1 MEDETSRTT
10 NVIGS
15 APLALTESLDSTMEV
30 QQHALTVKRK
40 AIESRSAAW
49 PHYEKL
55 IEDGINK
62 AKCRYCG
69 KVLLAD
75 STKNGTSGLN
85 KHLKTCPKN
94 PNKVNNFNSKY
105 KQSNLNFPLEGEMCD
120 GAIWTFDQEASRRA
134 LVEMLILDELPFRF
148 VEKEGFKNFMKKTQ
162 PLFRVPSRRTVTRDC
177 YQVFGEER
185 QKFMKYLK
193 ETSPRVVTSH
203 KGDEMARC
211 ISKCLL
217 DCKLEKII
225 TITVD
230 NASSNDV
237 MVKEL
242 HKQIVN
248 WGSNMKCGNHLHV
261 RCMAHILNLIVQ
273 DGLKEVGPSIKRVRQ
288 MVKYVRQSPARIR
301 KFKEC
306 CELKNINSKKSLCL
320 DVPTRWN
327 STYLM
332 LDAAQH
338 FESAF
343 DYFDLED
350 GGLSTY
356 LANHVCE
363 DGSVAGVLES
373 DDWQKVSN
381 MVIFLKRFY
390 DLTEKV
396 SGSLYVTSAGH
407 FEDIVELHNHLRECM
422 EDNDPSL
429 AKMGEKM
436 KQKFVKYWGAPEKM
450 NKVLFIASIL
460 DPRNKL
466 EYVGDALEDMFGD
479 EKGSEIKDEMV
490 TYMKSMFEE
499 YVAKFSNVSRRPSTL
514 SDLSSQTSDSSI
526 SNTST
531 KSTKVRNRI
540 QMKRNKLDGTGLGS
554 KSELERYLSEE
565 LEPTDDDDNF
575 DILSWWKV
583 HSPRY
588 KILSEM
594 ARDVL
599 AIPISSVASEC
610 AFSTGGRIL
619 DSFRSSLTPK
629 LVQAVICLQ
638 DWRRNESYPI
648 NVEEDFN
655 DLMKLELA
663 MDDIDLH
670 CSS

>member
-15 APLALTESLDSTMEV
+15 APLDLTESLDSTMEV

-62 AKCRYCG
+62 SKCKYCG

-75 STKNGTSGLN
+75 STKNRTSGLN

-162 PLFRVPSRRTVTRDC
+162 PLFRVPSRRTV
-177 YQVFGEER
+177 
-185 QKFMKYLK
+185 
-193 ETSPRVVTSH
+193 VTSH

-217 DCKLEKII
+217 DWKLEKII

-242 HKQIVN
+242 HKQMVN
-248 WGSNMKCGNHLHV
+248 WGSTMKCGNHLHV

-273 DGLKEVGPSIKRVRQ
+273 DGMKEVGPSIKRVRQ

-301 KFKEC
+301 KFEEY
-306 CELKNINSKKSLCL
+306 CELKNIDSKKSLCL
-320 DVPTRWN
+320 DVSTRWN

-373 DDWQKVSN
+373 DDWQKVRN

-407 FEDIVELHNHLRECM
+407 FEDIVELHNHLRE
-422 EDNDPSL
+422 
-429 AKMGEKM
+429 
-436 KQKFVKYWGAPEKM
+436 Y
-450 NKVLFIASIL
+450 
-460 DPRNKL
+460 PRNKL

-514 SDLSSQTSDSSI
+514 TDLSGQTSDSSI

-554 KSELERYLSEE
+554 KSELE
-565 LEPTDDDDNF
+565 
-575 DILSWWKV
+575 
-583 HSPRY
+583 
-588 KILSEM
+588 
-594 ARDVL
+594 
-599 AIPISSVASEC
+599 SS
-610 AFSTGGRIL
+610 FS
-619 DSFRSSLTPK
+619 
-629 LVQAVICLQ
+629 
-638 DWRRNESYPI
+638 
-648 NVEEDFN
+648 
-655 DLMKLELA
+655 
-663 MDDIDLH
+663 
-670 CSS
+670 

>member
-15 APLALTESLDSTMEV
+15 TPLALTESLDSTMEV
-30 QQHALTVKRK
+30 QQHALMVKRK

-55 IEDGINK
+55 LEDGINK

-203 KGDEMARC
+203 KGDEMARW

-217 DCKLEKII
+217 DWKLEKII

-242 HKQIVN
+242 HKQMVN

-273 DGLKEVGPSIKRVRQ
+273 DGMKEVGPSIKRVRQ

-306 CELKNINSKKSLCL
+306 CELKNIDSKKSLCL
-320 DVPTRWN
+320 DVSTRWN

-363 DGSVAGVLES
+363 DGSVSGVLES
-373 DDWQKVSN
+373 DDWQ
-381 MVIFLKRFY
+381 
-390 DLTEKV
+390 KV

-407 FEDIVELHNHLRECM
+407 FEDIVELHNHLRE
-422 EDNDPSL
+422 
-429 AKMGEKM
+429 
-436 KQKFVKYWGAPEKM
+436 Y
-450 NKVLFIASIL
+450 
-460 DPRNKL
+460 PRNKL

-514 SDLSSQTSDSSI
+514 SDLSGQTSDSSI

-599 AIPISSVASEC
+599 EFFDSEIGASCYLSSRLAS
-610 AFSTGGRIL
+610 
-619 DSFRSSLTPK
+619 K
-629 LVQAVICLQ
+629 
-638 DWRRNESYPI
+638 
-648 NVEEDFN
+648 
-655 DLMKLELA
+655 
-663 MDDIDLH
+663 
-670 CSS
+670 

>member
-30 QQHALTVKRK
+30 QQHAVTVKRK

-62 AKCRYCG
+62 AKCKYCG

-105 KQSNLNFPLEGEMCD
+105 KQSNLNFPLEGEMRD

-148 VEKEGFKNFMKKTQ
+148 VEKEGFKNFKKKTQ

-185 QKFMKYLK
+185 QTFIKYLK

-217 DCKLEKII
+217 DWKLEKII

-242 HKQIVN
+242 HKQMVN

-273 DGLKEVGPSIKRVRQ
+273 DGMKEVGPSIKRVRQ
-288 MVKYVRQSPARIR
+288 M
-301 KFKEC
+301 
-306 CELKNINSKKSLCL
+306 
-320 DVPTRWN
+320 N

-332 LDAAQH
+332 LDTAQH

-373 DDWQKVSN
+373 DDWQKVRN

-390 DLTEKV
+390 DLTEKF

-436 KQKFVKYWGAPEKM
+436 KQTFVKYWGAPEKM
-450 NKVLFIASIL
+450 NKVLLIASIL

-466 EYVGDALEDMFGD
+466 EFVGDALEDMFGD

-514 SDLSSQTSDSSI
+514 SDLSAQTSDSSI

-531 KSTKVRNRI
+531 KSTKHR
-540 QMKRNKLDGTGLGS
+540 GPYS
-554 KSELERYLSEE
+554 
-565 LEPTDDDDNF
+565 
-575 DILSWWKV
+575 
-583 HSPRY
+583 
-588 KILSEM
+588 
-594 ARDVL
+594 
-599 AIPISSVASEC
+599 
-610 AFSTGGRIL
+610 
-619 DSFRSSLTPK
+619 
-629 LVQAVICLQ
+629 
-638 DWRRNESYPI
+638 
-648 NVEEDFN
+648 
-655 DLMKLELA
+655 
-663 MDDIDLH
+663 
-670 CSS
+670 